1 LSLQKRFQVGF
12 PSLTGYNIRRIIMV
26 LKFNPYKLVKTRLQR
41 SIQTKLAIVLL
52 LVGFIALSSL
62 GILTIILSRQEV
74 QNEVSKRN
82 LEVAGLISGQFE
94 TQLKNIVLDLDLAS
108 HSFTEINPAAQ
119 PSLLFVFRLF
129 KRGNPETYETLA
141 WIDKDGIRRA
151 YFTGR
156 LDQLESPAS
165 KTAIN
170 ITPLNMAN
178 DPAFITTRSGENYFS
193 RIFFKQPAREPS
205 MLIAVPIIDAN
216 RVFQGSLLVETNMLY
231 ATQIAN
237 NVRTDSTT
245 NAALIDETGTIFA
258 SSAPNQVGKPII
270 NLQLSRVLAGEKG
283 STEYVGADGEQYLA
297 GYHPIKGR
305 PSWGVVISQA
315 SSEAFAGITR
325 LALIALAVVVIA
337 IIIISIIAVWLSNTI
352 TRPLR
357 ELASAANRIT
367 TTGNLNEQIPIA
379 SQDEVGELS
388 ASFNGMILA
397 LRKTRLALEHWNRE
411 LEHKVE
417 VRTKQLTRSNEKL
430 EQINEQLERVNLHK
444 SQFLANMSHE
454 LRTPLNAII
463 GFSEILQDQVFGE
476 LTEKQ
481 RRYVGNIVV
490 SGRHLL
496 DLVNDVLDLSKVE
509 AGKMELH
516 WEDFSVRL
524 TVGEVVAQLGTLAF
538 KKELSVT
545 AMYEPDL
552 DIISAD
558 RGRFRQVLYNLISN
572 AIKFTPPG
580 GQVQVNCRI
589 EPGLEKGSQMALF
602 EIKDTGIGISGE
614 NLESIFESFRQV
626 DNTYSRQYQGT
637 GLGLALTRKLVEM
650 HGGKIWASSNPEG
663 GSTFSFTVPLTQYK
677 LLQSEEAAR
686 ETPVVSN

>member
-1 LSLQKRFQVGF
+1 M
-12 PSLTGYNIRRIIMV
+12 Y
-26 LKFNPYKLVKTRLQR
+26 LKFNPYKSIKSRLQR

-52 LVGFIALSSL
+52 LVGFIALSAL
-62 GILTIILSRQEV
+62 GILTVVLSRQEV

-94 TQLKNIVLDLDLAS
+94 NQLKNIVSDLNLAA
-108 HSFTEINPAAQ
+108 HSFNEVNPVAQ
-119 PSLLFVFRLF
+119 SGPLFVFLLL
-129 KRGNPETYETLA
+129 KRVNPETYQTLS
-141 WIDKDGIRRA
+141 WIDQAGIRRA
-151 YFTGR
+151 NFNGS
-156 LDQLESPAS
+156 LESLEQLNGKAS
-165 KTAIN
+165 ASAIDT
-170 ITPLNMAN
+170 TPFNMAN
-178 DPAFITTRSGENYFS
+178 DPAFLATRSGENYFS
-193 RIFFKQPAREPS
+193 KIVFSQPNREPT
-205 MLIAVPIIDAN
+205 MMVAVPILDSAKN
-216 RVFQGSLLVETNMLY
+216 FQGSLVVETKMRY
-231 ATQIAN
+231 AIDIAN
-237 NVRTDSTT
+237 NVRTDTTT

-258 SSAPNQVGKPII
+258 SSAPNQVGKPIT
-270 NLQLSRVLAGEKG
+270 NAQLVQVITGERG
-283 STEYVGADGEQYLA
+283 TTEYVGADGEQYLA
-297 GYHPIKGR
+297 AYNPIPGR
-305 PSWGVVISQA
+305 PGWGVIISQA
-315 SSEAFAGITR
+315 ASEAFSGINR
-325 LALIALAVVVIA
+325 LALIALVVVVTA
-337 IIIISIIAVWLSNTI
+337 IILISIIAIWLSKTI

-367 TTGNLNEQIPIA
+367 TTGNLNEQIPIT

-388 ASFNGMILA
+388 ASFNGMILG

-430 EQINEQLERVNLHK
+430 EQTNEQLERVNMHK

-481 RRYVGNIVV
+481 RRYVGNIVS

-516 WEDFSVRL
+516 WEDFSARQ
-524 TVGEVVAQLGTLAF
+524 TVGEVITQLSTLAT
-538 KKELSVT
+538 KKDLTMGVFYAPE
-545 AMYEPDL
+545 L

-558 RGRFRQVLYNLISN
+558 RGRFRQVLYNLVSN

-580 GQVQVNCRI
+580 GRVQINCRI
-589 EPGLEKGSQMALF
+589 EPALEKGAQMALF
-602 EIKDTGIGISGE
+602 EIKDTGIGISAD

-626 DNTYSRQYQGT
+626 DNSYSRQYQGT

-650 HGGKIWASSNPEG
+650 HGGEVWACSTQES
-663 GSTFSFTVPLTQYK
+663 GSTFSFTVPLTHFK
-677 LLQSEEAAR
+677 LLQLEEAPKEAPAAR
-686 ETPVVSN
+686 N